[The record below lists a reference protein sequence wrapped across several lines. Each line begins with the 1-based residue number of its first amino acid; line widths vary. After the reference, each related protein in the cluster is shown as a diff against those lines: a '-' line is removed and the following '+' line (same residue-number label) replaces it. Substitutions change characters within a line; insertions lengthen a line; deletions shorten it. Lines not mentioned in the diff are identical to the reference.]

1 MNPHNVSLVQESFK
15 KLVPR
20 ADQVGLM
27 FYGRLFETFPDV
39 RPMFAE
45 DISLQSRKLVQ
56 MLAVV
61 VNSLHK
67 LETILP
73 AVKDLGH
80 RQRGY
85 GVVEAHYEAVGLTLI
100 WTLRRSLDNDFTA
113 EVEGAWSEAFRALSG
128 AMISAAN
135 EPPSA

>member
-67 LETILP
+67 LDTILP

-80 RQRGY
+80 LHKGY

-100 WTLRRSLDNDFTA
+100 WTLQRSLDNDFTA